1 MSGTDF
7 RIGDVP
13 SALGLMRLTVGG
25 LAEIVARL
33 ETPDLPALA
42 DRIREMSPPT
52 ARHVVAALLRPCGN
66 ADRVGSLTDSQIAPL
81 MPAAARCITTA
92 LVGRP

>member
-1 MSGTDF
+1 MSAADF
-7 RIGDVP
+7 RMGDVS
-13 SALGLMRLTVGG
+13 SALGPMRLTVGG

-42 DRIREMSPPT
+42 GRIREMSPPT

-66 ADRVGSLTDSQIAPL
+66 AGRIESLTDAQIAPL
-81 MPAAARCITTA
+81 MSAAARCITTA
-92 LVGRP
+92 LASRP